1 MPHENHHATP
11 CAQVRT
17 VPVSCSST
25 RAVASS
31 QPDAG
36 PLVPTLRAGM
46 TASPGAKPTIERLLE
61 QMRTAL
67 DT

>member
-11 CAQVRT
+11 WAQVRT

-25 RAVASS
+25 RAAASS
-31 QPDAG
+31 QPDAR
-36 PLVPTLRAGM
+36 PLVATLRAGM
-46 TASPGAKPTIERLLE
+46 TASPGAKPKMERLLE

-67 DT
+67 GT